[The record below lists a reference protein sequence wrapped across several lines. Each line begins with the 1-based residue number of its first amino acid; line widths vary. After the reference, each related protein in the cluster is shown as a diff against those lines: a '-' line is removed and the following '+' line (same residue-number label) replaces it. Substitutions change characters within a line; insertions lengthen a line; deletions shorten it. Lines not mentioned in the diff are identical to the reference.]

1 MARKT
6 RKSKVEKK
14 PTTRK
19 LKKLKKKAA
28 RRPTSKDKSLFSP
41 KFTLT

>member
-1 MARKT
+1 MAKKT

-14 PTTRK
+14 PTGN
-19 LKKLKKKAA
+19 LKKLKKKAGQPA
-28 RRPTSKDKSLFSP
+28 KINHFFSP